1 MATNALVVSGSS
13 SPLVVVSIDFGTSR
27 TGFAYAFTSDDGSV
41 PDVYKKIYA
50 QDGYH
55 KQPTCL
61 YVDVKNSELLAF
73 GHEARE
79 MALHDMSSEGDSSNR
94 HLFAAYKK
102 GLEGENPSGDTMWPA
117 LDKVF
122 NDDDFEM
129 ISSAAEL
136 PVQTLITMTLKTVK
150 EEIFDFVKSRDG
162 ISLVAN
168 QVRWVVT
175 LPAIWSEPAK
185 QIMKQSA
192 RNAGLISDESS
203 SNSRLLLALEPEA
216 ALMGISRGLSTLL
229 PKIMGKTV
237 MVADNGGGTVDICAV
252 VSAVGLSVPKVQ
264 WNFFFFYSLIC
275 FRL

>member
-1 MATNALVVSGSS
+1 
-13 SPLVVVSIDFGTSR
+13 
-27 TGFAYAFTSDDGSV
+27 
-41 PDVYKKIYA
+41 
-50 QDGYH
+50 
-55 KQPTCL
+55 
-61 YVDVKNSELLAF
+61 
-73 GHEARE
+73 
-79 MALHDMSSEGDSSNR
+79 
-94 HLFAAYKK
+94 
-102 GLEGENPSGDTMWPA
+102 
-117 LDKVF
+117 
-122 NDDDFEM
+122 
-129 ISSAAEL
+129 
-136 PVQTLITMTLKTVK
+136 MTLKTVK

-229 PKIMGKTV
+229 PKMVGKTV